1 MPMTTY
7 RSPDERPPTNH
18 QEINSLLA
26 DARRLTGEDWVV
38 DEYEVTSSKR
48 VWFRRVHTF
57 RYAYRVC
64 VGIGGIEYQVI
75 NFESED
81 GEGTTMVPA
90 RMVTAFFY
98 GLLAGF
104 KAGQNVSARAVREAT
119 KAGG

>member
-1 MPMTTY
+1 MTTY